1 LDVQSKRFKLITG
14 LASVLALTVPIF
26 GFNPIKGQIL
36 TQVFNVFA
44 LPLVVLSFLYLWNR
58 KNVGLP
64 ANRIMTN
71 VIMLAAFV
79 FSLIIMVNGLKD
91 IFG

>member
-1 LDVQSKRFKLITG
+1 VQSKRFKLITG

-64 ANRIMTN
+64 NNRIITN